1 MSESVS
7 QRLRSLRERGCV
19 DCLRNALH
27 GIEKESLRVD
37 AAGHIAKTP
46 HPPGL
51 GSALTHERITTDYS
65 EALLEFVTPPY
76 RNLGE
81 TLDDLMSL
89 HAHAAQILREQDEML
104 WATSMPCV
112 LGGDADIPIAEY
124 GSSNS
129 GRMRHVY
136 RRGLG
141 YRYGRAMQVISG
153 VHYNFSLP
161 ESFWKLFARSELPGL
176 PLREV
181 RDRFYFGLIR
191 NFQRRGWLL
200 PFLFGASPAVCKSF
214 LQGGTAYF
222 EAFDS
227 NTLYDRW
234 ATSLRM
240 SDIGYKNKN
249 QAGLGISY
257 NDLESYTRTLERAT
271 RTPDPEYERIGLRA
285 DGEYR
290 QLNANLLQIENEYY
304 SFIRPKQPTR
314 PGERPVHALRR
325 RGVDYIEVRALDVNA
340 FHPLGVDAPQLRFVE
355 AFLIYCLLLESP
367 PLSVEEEREID
378 VNQERVA
385 CRGRQPGLRLLRDAR
400 TVSLQE
406 WAGEI
411 LSGME
416 GICELL
422 DENHAGSEYR
432 EALDIQ
438 KARLEDPDRTPSAR
452 MLAEMRDREMSF
464 FDYALELSRQ
474 HMRTYLEHPLD
485 NKLLE
490 QLRRDAA
497 TSLERQRE
505 IEAGEELDFEA
516 YLARYFEP
524 LQSESGED
532 AAAPR
537 Y

>member
-7 QRLRSLRERGCV
+7 QRLRALRERGCV
-19 DCLRNALH
+19 NCLRNAQH

-37 AAGHIAKTP
+37 AGGHIASTP
-46 HPPGL
+46 HPDQL
-51 GSALTHERITTDYS
+51 GSALTHDRITTDYS

-76 RNLGE
+76 RNLDD
-81 TLDDLMSL
+81 TLDDLMAL
-89 HAHAAQILREQDEML
+89 HAYAARVLQEQDEML
-104 WATSMPCV
+104 WATSMPCA

-124 GSSNS
+124 GKSNS
-129 GRMRHVY
+129 GRMRHIY

-161 ESFWKLFARSELPGL
+161 DSFWKLFACNELPGV
-176 PLREV
+176 PLRKV

-191 NFQRRGWLL
+191 NFQRRGWIL
-200 PFLFGASPAVCKSF
+200 PYLFGASPAVCKSF
-214 LQGGTAYF
+214 LQGKTAYF
-222 EAFDS
+222 EAFDA

-257 NDLESYTRTLERAT
+257 NDLASYTETLERAT
-271 RTPDPEYERIGLRA
+271 RTPDPEYERIGLQA

-304 SFIRPKQPTR
+304 SFIRPKQPTQ

-325 RGVDYIEVRALDVNA
+325 RGVEYIEVRALDVNA
-340 FHPLGVDAPQLRFVE
+340 FHPLGVDQPQLRFVE
-355 AFLIYCLLLESP
+355 AFLLYCLLLESP
-367 PLSVEEEREID
+367 PLTEEEDREID

-385 CRGRQPGLRLLRDAR
+385 CRGRQPGLRLLRDGD

-416 GICELL
+416 EVCDLL
-422 DENHAGSEYR
+422 DENHAGTEYR
-432 EALDIQ
+432 QALDIQ
-438 KARLEDPDRTPSAR
+438 KARLADPDQTPSAR
-452 MLAEMRDREMSF
+452 MLAEMRERQLGF
-464 FDYALELSRQ
+464 FDYALELSRR
-474 HMRTYLEHPLD
+474 HMQTYLDYPLD
-485 NKLLE
+485 DHTRQQLLHKAEASLE
-490 QLRRDAA
+490 Q
-497 TSLERQRE
+497 QRE
-505 IEAGEELDFEA
+505 VEANDKLDFEA
-516 YLARYFEP
+516 YLNGYFEP
-524 LQSESGED
+524 LLPEAEE
-532 AAAPR
+532 
-537 Y
+537 